1 MRCVLMPMREQS
13 LIISIITPRLSR
25 AAAIF
30 LDEDSVDDRLYTQ
43 TETVN
48 LTTSNGAAAQFI

>member
-1 MRCVLMPMREQS
+1 MPMREQS